1 MGGVDANDEVVVL
14 RVDGDVR
21 SGRIYHV
28 ERDVNAGRAASV
40 SVAGISKR
48 NVQRAR
54 YRFKCR
60 FVWFIVGNGV
70 LYSQRGVCVWFSRR
84 DVMFDADFHCAEF
97 DFLIRHER

>member
-1 MGGVDANDEVVVL
+1 MWGVDANDEVVVL
-14 RVDGDVR
+14 RIDGDVR
-21 SGRIYHV
+21 SGSVHYV

-40 SVAGISKR
+40 PVAGFSER

-60 FVWFIVGNGV
+60 FVWFLVGDGV
-70 LYSQRGVCVWFSRR
+70 LYSQRGVCVWFSRC
-84 DVMFDADFHCAEF
+84 DVMFDADFHRAEF